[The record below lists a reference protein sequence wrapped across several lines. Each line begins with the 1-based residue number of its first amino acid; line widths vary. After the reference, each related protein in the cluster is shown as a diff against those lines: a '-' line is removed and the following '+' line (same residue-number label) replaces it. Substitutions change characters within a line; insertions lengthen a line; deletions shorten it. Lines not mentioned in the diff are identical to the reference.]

1 MDEKGI
7 GSLTVEQEYIQSCKH
22 AAKKGKSMGLDV
34 SSIVVSALAL
44 VGTLAGSYWSNKK
57 TTAMIIYR
65 LEQLEKKQ
73 DKHNTLIERTY
84 KLEEYVAIHD
94 EKIKVANHR
103 IDDLE
108 KAVE

>member
-1 MDEKGI
+1 MGI
-7 GSLTVEQEYIQSCKH
+7 
-22 AAKKGKSMGLDV
+22 DV
-34 SSIVVSALAL
+34 SSIIVGALAL
-44 VGTLAGSYWSNKK
+44 IGTLAGSYLSNRK
-57 TTAMIIYR
+57 TTALISYR

-84 KLEEYVAIHD
+84 KLEEDVAIQA

>member
-1 MDEKGI
+1 MGI
-7 GSLTVEQEYIQSCKH
+7 
-22 AAKKGKSMGLDV
+22 DV
-34 SSIVVSALAL
+34 SSIIVAALAL
-44 VGTLAGSYWSNKK
+44 AGTLAGSYFSNRK
-57 TTAMIIYR
+57 TTALISYR

-84 KLEEYVAIHD
+84 KLEEDVAIQA
-94 EKIKVANHR
+94 EKIRVANHR

>member
-1 MDEKGI
+1 
-7 GSLTVEQEYIQSCKH
+7 
-22 AAKKGKSMGLDV
+22 MGLDA
-34 SSIVVSALAL
+34 SSIIVGAMALL
-44 VGTLAGSYWSNKK
+44 GTLVGSYWSNKK
-57 TTAMIIYR
+57 TTALIVYR

-84 KLEEYVAIHD
+84 KLEEDVAIHD

>member
-1 MDEKGI
+1 MGI
-7 GSLTVEQEYIQSCKH
+7 DL
-22 AAKKGKSMGLDV
+22 
-34 SSIVVSALAL
+34 SSIIVAALAL
-44 VGTLAGSYWSNKK
+44 VGTLVGSYLSNRK
-57 TTAMIIYR
+57 TTALISYR
-65 LEQLEKKQ
+65 LDQLERKQ

-84 KLEEYVAIHD
+84 KLEEDVAIQA